1 MCALAPPLCSRI
13 RALPEAAESAR
24 LFIPGIVGDSP
35 IREGFVSGF
44 LLIFLSEIGDK
55 TFFIALLLALRNPQL
70 AVFAGTFGA
79 LAIMTVVAPL
89 GDSPLAQVRHIL
101 ADLSGRQTEEGP
113 WDKAVNESVIKSA
126 VVSPQCV
133 GCSCLTIAHD
143 VITSASGALTRI
155 GSLCLCERLQPCNP
169 DVCMPST

>member
-1 MCALAPPLCSRI
+1 
-13 RALPEAAESAR
+13 
-24 LFIPGIVGDSP
+24 VGDSP

-79 LAIMTVVAPL
+79 LAIMTVISVLLGQALHLVDEVAPL